1 MRLKVI
7 LVRYRLKLGVIRL
20 VRDLGYRCLVVLK
33 FDICDEVIWDI
44 LFIFFG
50 DIWVFFDICG
60 LSIFLDVFILLLFL
74 FWVLCI
80 LVLFIDFL
88 K

>member
-33 FDICDEVIWDI
+33 FDICDEVIRNI

-50 DIWVFFDICG
+50 CFRVFFDIWG
-60 LSIFLDVFILLLFL
+60 LSIFLDVFILLLF
-74 FWVLCI
+74 F
-80 LVLFIDFL
+80 F
-88 K
+88 